1 MRKAKR
7 TMTRRQ
13 FIGQSACHGLGMAG
27 LLSTMGTLRLF
38 NASLSAQTL
47 PAGTDHKAL
56 VCLFLYG
63 GNDANNLLVP
73 METTAYNN
81 YQRDRGILAIPR
93 EDLLPLS
100 LPQDDGRQF
109 GFHPAMQP
117 LQQAFNAGNMA
128 VLCNVGT
135 LVAPVTKA
143 EYRSGGAALPPHLF
157 SHNDQQ
163 VQWQTSVPDSPRK
176 VGWGGRLAD
185 LIHSLNTG
193 NQVSMNVSLA
203 GANFFQAGN
212 EVLQYHMTPSGSIGL
227 SQRDATW
234 SPRPQHYAAMDEVL
248 AKSYGHLFEQEYA
261 SVTQRAIDSDVFLKT
276 VLADIPDYT
285 DRFSNSLD
293 EDLQLNRVAAQLH
306 MILRMI
312 QARSALGMRRQIFFA
327 GLGGFDTHDA
337 QLEDHHALLAQ
348 LSGALADFHQATED
362 LGIANQVTTFTASDF
377 NRTYNSNGK
386 GSDHAWG
393 SHHLVVGGAVQ
404 GGRLYGEMPE
414 LAISGPDDTGTRGS
428 WNPTMSTDEMSATLA
443 RWFGVAE
450 TDLPLVLPNI
460 HRFDRRDVGFLD
472 LSL

>member
-1 MRKAKR
+1 MSNNYRNIS
-7 TMTRRQ
+7 RRS
-13 FIGQSACHGLGMAG
+13 FIGQGACKGLGMAG

-73 METTAYNN
+73 REQAAYDA
-81 YQRDRGILAIPR
+81 YQRDRGILALAR
-93 EDLLPLS
+93 EDLLPLT
-100 LPQDDGRQF
+100 LPEDDGRDF
-109 GFHPAMQP
+109 GFHPAMAP
-117 LQQAFNAGNMA
+117 LVPVFNGGNMA

-143 EYRSGGAALPPHLF
+143 EYKSGGAALPPHLF

-163 VQWQTSVPDSPRK
+163 VQWQTSVPDSIRK

-185 LIHSLNTG
+185 LVQSLNSG
-193 NQVSMNVSLA
+193 NEVSMNVSLS
-203 GANFFQAGN
+203 GSNFFQVGN

-227 SQRDATW
+227 NQGNAGW
-234 SPRPQHYAAMDEVL
+234 SPRVEQYGAMDDVL
-248 AKSYGHLFEQEYA
+248 GRSYGHLFEQEYA
-261 SVTQRAIDSDVFLKT
+261 STTSRAILNDAFLKT
-276 VLADIPDYT
+276 VLAGVPDYT
-285 DRFSNSLD
+285 HLFPNSVD
-293 EDLQLNRVAAQLH
+293 AEGGLNRVAAQLH

-312 QARSALGMRRQIFFA
+312 QARDSLGMRRQIFFA
-327 GLGGFDTHDA
+327 ALGGFDTHDA

-348 LSGALADFHQATED
+348 LSGSIADFYNATES
-362 LGIANQVTTFTASDF
+362 LGIGEQVTTFTASDF

-393 SHHLVVGGAVQ
+393 SHHLVTGGAVN
-404 GGRLYGEMPE
+404 GGRLYGDMPT
-414 LAISGPDDTGTRGS
+414 LAISGPDDTGSRGS
-428 WNPTMSTDEMSATLA
+428 WIPTLSTDEMSATLA
-443 RWFGVAE
+443 RWIGVAD

-460 HRFDRRDVGFLD
+460 GRFDRRDVGFLQ
-472 LSL
+472 L